1 MSVSPSYLLVVDDNA
16 NNRDMLARRLER
28 KGFRVDIAEDG
39 TEALKKIAEEPYD
52 LVLLDVMM
60 PDISGI
66 DVLTEVRRERSPSEL
81 PIIMVT
87 AKTGTEDTVN
97 ALELGANDYL
107 SKPIDFPICL
117 ARIKTQLDRKSA
129 VMAVKESE
137 ERYALALAGTND
149 GLWDWDLRSGKIFY
163 SVRWREILGYGQDE
177 VEETP
182 EAWFGLIHPQDVE
195 RFRSEVASHLEG
207 VTLSLN
213 SECRIRHKNNTYRWS
228 LIRGTSLRDNDGR
241 AYRMAGSIT
250 DITDRK
256 VTEAVTGLPNRTLLV
271 ERLDGA
277 IARSKRR
284 STHVFGLIL
293 IRIDGLESI
302 RESFGHVACDQL
314 LGSSAS
320 RLVAATRPMDMVA
333 ILPENVF
340 AILVDEVSDP
350 DDPPMIFERV
360 RGALEDAYHLDGE
373 ELFVTVSAGVTLSP
387 TGYASAEAV
396 IRDATL
402 ALNKAREPGGPR
414 FSVFDPQMHA
424 RALNRLRL
432 ETDLRKAIANAE
444 FALHYQP
451 IYRLPSQS
459 LAGFE
464 ALLRWEHPERGMVSP
479 VEFIPLAEETG
490 LIDEIGL
497 WALRDACRQLV
508 EWSGAKPEEKPLFVS
523 VNVSGKQLADHS
535 FAKLVSEVIQETGV
549 NPAALK
555 LEITETAVMDDLDGA
570 LEILNNLRG
579 LDVRLALDDFG
590 TGYSSLS
597 LLQKLP
603 VSTLKI
609 DRGFVA
615 RMADGEDGIQLVQAI
630 ITLAHGLGLD
640 VIAEGVETATDLTGL
655 VDMGCEFAQGF
666 FFAKPLPLGAA
677 TTTIAT
683 DGQVQTLPER
693 ATA

>member
-1 MSVSPSYLLVVDDNA
+1 MSRANQILVVDDNA

-28 KGFRVDIAEDG
+28 KGFEVEMAEDG
-39 TEALKKIAEEPYD
+39 TEALKKIAEGSYD

-60 PDISGI
+60 PDISGLE
-66 DVLTEVRRERSPSEL
+66 VLKQVRCDRSPSEL

-107 SKPIDFPICL
+107 SKPIDFPICM
-117 ARIKTQLDRKSA
+117 ARIKTQLARKSA
-129 VMAVKESE
+129 EMAVKESE

-149 GLWDWDLRSGKIFY
+149 GLWDWDLRSGEIFY
-163 SVRWREILGYGQDE
+163 SKRWREILGYDPDE
-177 VEETP
+177 VEATP
-182 EAWFGLIHPQDVE
+182 EAWFELIHPQDVE
-195 RFRSEVASHLEG
+195 RFRGEIASHLEG

-213 SECRIRHKNNTYRWS
+213 IECRIRHKSNTYRWT
-228 LIRGTSLRDNDGR
+228 LVRGTSLRDDDGR
-241 AYRMAGSIT
+241 AYRMAGSVS
-250 DITDRK
+250 DITDHK

-277 IARSKRR
+277 IARAKRR
-284 STHVFGLIL
+284 SSYVFGLIL

-314 LGSSAS
+314 LSSSAG
-320 RLVAATRPMDMVA
+320 RLVTATRPMDMVA

-340 AILVDEVSDP
+340 GILVDDVSDP
-350 DDPPMIFERV
+350 EDPPRIFERV
-360 RGALEDAYHLDGE
+360 RGALEDAYRLDGE
-373 ELFVTVSAGVTLSP
+373 ELFVTVTAGVTLSP
-387 TGYASAEAV
+387 TGYTSAEAV

-402 ALNKAREPGGPR
+402 ALNKSREPGGPR

-432 ETDLRKAIANAE
+432 ETDLRKAITNNE

-451 IYRLPSQS
+451 IYRLPSQT

-464 ALLRWEHPERGMVSP
+464 ALLRWNHPERGMVSP
-479 VEFIPLAEETG
+479 VDFIPLAEETG
-490 LIDEIGL
+490 LIEEIGL
-497 WALRDACRQLV
+497 WALRDACLQLV
-508 EWSGAKPEEKPLFVS
+508 EWSSAKPSDKPLFVS
-523 VNVSGKQLADHS
+523 VNVSGKQLADQT
-535 FAKLVSEVIQETGV
+535 FARMVSDVIMETGV
-549 NPAALK
+549 DPATLK

-570 LEILNNLRG
+570 LDILNNLRG

-615 RMADGEDGIQLVQAI
+615 RMIDGEDGVQLVQAI

-640 VIAEGVETATDLTGL
+640 VIAEGVETATELSRL
-655 VDMGCEFAQGF
+655 EEMGSEYAQGF
-666 FFAKPLPLGAA
+666 FFAKPLPLGDA
-677 TTTIAT
+677 TSIAS
-683 DGQVQTLPER
+683 DSQALPPAPEL